1 LLGLARWHRTRS
13 RKLAQGGRRFS
24 EIMRNPT
31 AGRAGI
37 QVALTESQ
45 LSDRLARLPLVGS
58 SAHLRT
64 WLNDSSDRSIAQKV
78 ASAAFFIRVFSA
90 ALIYLSQIL
99 FARWMGSFEFGIYVY
114 VWTWV
119 MLVGDLCDLGLATAA
134 QRFVPEYAARGAL
147 EYLRGF
153 ISRSRWLA
161 VGSAT
166 TIAALAA
173 LLVKLMEPWLASYV
187 VLPLMIACVTLPFY
201 SLMQIQDGIA
211 RSQNWIHLALLP
223 PYVVRHLVMLLL
235 VSAAYL
241 LNFPTTAETVVMAVA
256 ASFAVTVL
264 GQTIVLNRRLARSVA
279 PGPKAYEAKTWFAVS
294 LPILMVE
301 GFYLLLSNT
310 AILVLQQFRPPD
322 DVAVFYGAAKTLTLI
337 AFVHFAVSAAVAH
350 RFSEYRVTADH
361 ARLKEFL
368 ADSIRWTFWA
378 SLVSTVVILGAG
390 RFLLSLFGERF
401 VEGYHLMFILAVG
414 LMARA
419 AIGPVERLLNMLGEQ
434 RACAFAYASAFV
446 LNLLLCVALIPH
458 LGVDGA
464 AIGTTTAMIVES
476 VLLFW
481 VTRRRLGLHVFIWGG
496 R

>member
-1 LLGLARWHRTRS
+1 VFGKAH
-13 RKLAQGGRRFS
+13 AQS
-24 EIMRNPT
+24 KS
-31 AGRAGI
+31 GRAGI

-45 LSDRLARLPLVGS
+45 LSERLARLPLVALTG
-58 SAHLRT
+58 HLRT

-78 ASAAFFIRVFSA
+78 AGAAFFIRVISA

-134 QRFVPEYAARGAL
+134 QRFVPEYAGRGAL
-147 EYLRGF
+147 DLLRGF

-166 TIAALAA
+166 TIAIVAA
-173 LLVKLMEPWLASYV
+173 LTVKLMQPLLADYV

-211 RSQNWIHLALLP
+211 RSQNWIHLALMP
-223 PYVVRHLVMLLL
+223 PYIVRHLVMLLL
-235 VSAAYL
+235 VSAAYF
-241 LNFPTTAETVVMAVA
+241 LNFPTTAETAVMAVA
-256 ASFAVTVL
+256 ASFALTVV
-264 GQTIVLNRRLARSVA
+264 GQTIVLNRRFARTVA
-279 PGPKAYEAKTWFAVS
+279 PGPKAYEVRAWFAVA

-310 AILVLQQFRPPD
+310 AILVLQQFRSPD
-322 DVAVFYGAAKTLTLI
+322 DVAVYYGAAKTLTLI

-350 RFSEYRVTADH
+350 RFSEYRATEDH

-378 SLVSTVVILGAG
+378 SLAATLVILAVGQ
-390 RFLLSLFGERF
+390 FLLSLFGPRF

-419 AIGPVERLLNMLGEQ
+419 SVGPVERLLNMLGEQ
-434 RACAFAYASAFV
+434 RACAFAYASAFA
-446 LNLLLCVALIPH
+446 LNLVLCVALIPS

-464 AIGTTTAMIVES
+464 AIGTTTAMVVES
-476 VLLFW
+476 ALLFW
-481 VTRRRLGLHVFIWGG
+481 VTKRRLGLHVFIWGG
-496 R
+496 RSTH